1 MLGIAGLR
9 ILAWDKAFRSR
20 ESVRMKG
27 ISRRVLKVLI
37 LLLIVVVA
45 QLAGCGESPAPIRD
59 NHGQPKNETEPKGTA
74 PRYDLGRDEERGG
87 HTLAKHVGRTDA
99 ELQERLDEERNISA
113 ASTWTDRETAE
124 TTIAEAM
131 RAERG
136 RIEAWTRRGTRRS
149 NLALHYDAG
158 RVVGRSLR
166 RGYDQAV
173 DCTSCVIVLRAD
185 GSDGFYVLT
194 AYPEAE

>member
-1 MLGIAGLR
+1 
-9 ILAWDKAFRSR
+9 
-20 ESVRMKG
+20 VRGM
-27 ISRRVLKVLI
+27 SRRVFRLTGF
-37 LLLIVVVA
+37 LLLGVLA
-45 QLAGCGESPAPIRD
+45 QLAGCGQRPASIADDR
-59 NHGQPKNETEPKGTA
+59 GQPTNEAASISTS

-113 ASTWTDRETAE
+113 ASTWSDRATAE

-136 RIEAWTRRGTRRS
+136 RIETWTRRGTRRS

-158 RVVGRSLR
+158 HVIGRSLR
-166 RGYDQAV
+166 RGYGQAV
-173 DCTSCVIVLRAD
+173 DCSRAVIVLRAD
-185 GSDGFYVLT
+185 GADRFYVLT